1 MGTHPVIYIRTD
13 GNTQIATGHL
23 VRCLSI
29 ARALKGNAHVS
40 FLVSDTESFLLLQNF
55 FDMPEE
61 FPVHIL
67 ENAGYNKPEAE
78 LSSLIPFG
86 APAACPENDASRPV
100 LFIDSYFV
108 TERYLTSL
116 KPYFKLAYIDDLRK
130 FDYPVELVVNYDLL
144 TPKTRQ
150 AYELFYSR
158 AGQKLLGG
166 SYAPLRTQFQCRQP
180 KAGDFD
186 LSLKSVPDSGTCHIL
201 LTTGG
206 SDPYHTCLRLTRYLL
221 NYYSYGYHY
230 HIVAGRLNTDKEAL
244 TSLSE
249 NSPVTIHEN
258 VSDMA
263 GLMASCDLAVSAAGT
278 TLYELCATGVPS
290 ASLIIADNQ
299 EASAKAFDET
309 GMIPLLGDVR
319 TGMEDVEKKA
329 TQWVASMNPFA
340 RCGTVQRLTRYAE
353 ICRNMNQQID
363 GNGAIRIAN
372 ALLSLSASE

>member
-40 FLVSDTESFLLLQNF
+40 FLVSDTESCRLLQNF
-55 FDMPEE
+55 FDIPEE
-61 FPVHIL
+61 FPIHIL
-67 ENAGYNKPEAE
+67 GNADYNKPEAE
-78 LSSLIPFG
+78 LSSLIPFS
-86 APAACPENDASRPV
+86 AACPENDTSRPV

-130 FDYPVELVVNYDLL
+130 FDYPVELVVNYDIL

-150 AYELFYSR
+150 TYELFYSR

-166 SYAPLRTQFQCRQP
+166 SYAPLRTQFQYRQP
-180 KAGDFD
+180 RAKDLD
-186 LSLKSVPDSGTCHIL
+186 LSQKSNSDNGTCHIL

-206 SDPYHTCLRLTRYLL
+206 SDPYHACLRLTRYLL

-230 HIVAGRLNTDKEAL
+230 HIVAGRLNIDKEAL
-244 TSLSE
+244 MSLSE
-249 NSPVTIHEN
+249 TSPVTIHEN

-278 TLYELCATGVPS
+278 TLYELCATGIPS

-309 GMIPLLGDVR
+309 GVIPLLGDVR
-319 TGMEDVEKKA
+319 INMEEVQKKA
-329 TQWVASMNPFA
+329 TQWVASMNPCA
-340 RCGTVQRLTRYAE
+340 QHGTIRRLTRYAE
-353 ICRNMNQQID
+353 ICKKMNQQVD
-363 GNGAIRIAN
+363 GNGAVRIAN